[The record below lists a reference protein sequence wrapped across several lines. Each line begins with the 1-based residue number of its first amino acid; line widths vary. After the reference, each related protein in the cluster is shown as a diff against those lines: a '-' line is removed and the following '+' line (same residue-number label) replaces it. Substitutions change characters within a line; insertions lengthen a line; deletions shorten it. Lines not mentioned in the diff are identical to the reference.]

1 MTDPRLSVIICAYT
15 MARWDQL
22 VEAVASV
29 HAQSTPAAE
38 VVVVVDHNDELL
50 ERAGAVLADAAT
62 VVLPN
67 TQRRGLAGARNTGVE
82 AATGEVVVFLDDD
95 ARAAPRWLEE
105 MSKHYRDPTV
115 IGVGGLVVPLWA
127 SGAPDWFPPEF
138 GWVVGCSYTGQPEHT
153 AVVRNP
159 IGANMSFRRD
169 PVLAVGGFRVEVGRV
184 GADALGGEE
193 TELSI
198 RLAQHH
204 PGSRILHEPAA
215 VVHHHVPGN
224 RGRWAYF
231 RRRCWAEGLSKAQ
244 VSRLSDPTRALGSER
259 AYVRRALPL
268 GVARDVRTSV
278 ADRDLRSLA
287 RAGAIVAGLALTVG
301 GYTTGTA
308 RTRRTTT
315 QDTPE
320 NTMQGHQMPASGWLN
335 FDIHGKVG
343 IQVAARAPGAPQ
355 LRAMLACFAT
365 DREVPADIVVSERP
379 EPMPDAALLEH
390 ELAYTET
397 AVRFVRERVQLVL
410 EEDQYRVHGAGELLT
425 SLVPVLDRA
434 MVNRGAAMI
443 HAATVAYQGQ
453 AIALPAA
460 GGTGKTS
467 TMAKL
472 MRREGWTFMG
482 DDWAFLSDD
491 AQLLGYEKPMF
502 IKPHHK
508 DDLPAPVRRGPQ
520 AAGAGAALPRRGPGH
535 HRGAPGR
542 DPLPPGGRP
551 LPAVVARSTGWSRR
565 RRRSPGASP
574 TTAAPLAA
582 AVYLERFE
590 GARSRLVEK
599 DPEWM
604 VDRMLG
610 NFHIEMASFSQQ
622 VVTGLAASSVLPW
635 TRSGR
640 GQGDG
645 AAQGPRRAPLPP
657 AAGAQRL
664 HPGRGLR
671 RHRRVPRG
679 AAALARRHTDGVAR
693 AHDPSPAGGGDGGR
707 PRPQRRS
714 AAAGVPGLAARVR
727 RRPDRRRRRTVERR
741 LAGGRRALRR
751 HGGQRRG
758 PRPAAGPG
766 RSVSRR
772 RRPRWVLLVD
782 ADVVFPEGALDQLL
796 VEYDAGGY
804 AALQAGLESVS
815 GPGYW
820 GRALAHH
827 HRTGRSRH
835 WFGLVATLCDR
846 EDMLPASASTT
857 PSAPA
862 RTSSCGGGCATP
874 GLQIG
879 VSRSVMVE
887 HRFAGDDFAFAMDQF
902 SMDGFGLGR
911 MMRKHGGA
919 GLRLAAL
926 PAAAAARGVALSVA
940 PPAAGRGSR
949 YFTVFAVANY
959 TGMVRGLRP

>member
-50 ERAGAVLADAAT
+50 ERAGGVLADAAT

-365 DREVPADIVVSERP
+365 DREVPADIVVSEKTGT
-379 EPMPDAALLEH
+379 DA
-390 ELAYTET
+390 
-397 AVRFVRERVQLVL
+397 R
-410 EEDQYRVHGAGELLT
+410 
-425 SLVPVLDRA
+425 
-434 MVNRGAAMI
+434 RGAAGARAGL
-443 HAATVAYQGQ
+443 HRDRGALRPRAGAAGAGGGPVPRPRRRRAADLARARARPGDGQPRCGDDPRGDRRLPGAGDRPAGCRWHRQDQHRGQ
-453 AIALPAA
+453 ADAARGLDLHGRRLGVPLRRRPAA
-460 GGTGKTS
+460 G
-467 TMAKL
+467 L
-472 MRREGWTFMG
+472 READVHQAAPQG
-482 DDWAFLSDD
+482 
-491 AQLLGYEKPMF
+491 
-502 IKPHHK
+502 
-508 DDLPAPVRRGPQ
+508 DLPAPVRRCPQ
-520 AAGAGAALPRRGPGH
+520 AAGAGAALPRRRPGH
-535 HRGAPGR
+535 DGRPPGR
-542 DPLPPGGRP
+542 DPLPARGRL
-551 LPAVVARSTGWSRR
+551 LPPVVARSTGW
-565 RRRSPGASP
+565 
-574 TTAAPLAA
+574 
-582 AVYLERFE
+582 
-590 GARSRLVEK
+590 
-599 DPEWM
+599 
-604 VDRMLG
+604 
-610 NFHIEMASFSQQ
+610 
-622 VVTGLAASSVLPW
+622 
-635 TRSGR
+635 
-640 GQGDG
+640 
-645 AAQGPRRAPLPP
+645 
-657 AAGAQRL
+657 
-664 HPGRGLR
+664 
-671 RHRRVPRG
+671 
-679 AAALARRHTDGVAR
+679 
-693 AHDPSPAGGGDGGR
+693 
-707 PRPQRRS
+707 
-714 AAAGVPGLAARVR
+714 
-727 RRPDRRRRRTVERR
+727 
-741 LAGGRRALRR
+741 
-751 HGGQRRG
+751 
-758 PRPAAGPG
+758 
-766 RSVSRR
+766 
-772 RRPRWVLLVD
+772 
-782 ADVVFPEGALDQLL
+782 
-796 VEYDAGGY
+796 
-804 AALQAGLESVS
+804 
-815 GPGYW
+815 
-820 GRALAHH
+820 
-827 HRTGRSRH
+827 
-835 WFGLVATLCDR
+835 
-846 EDMLPASASTT
+846 
-857 PSAPA
+857 
-862 RTSSCGGGCATP
+862 
-874 GLQIG
+874 
-879 VSRSVMVE
+879 
-887 HRFAGDDFAFAMDQF
+887 
-902 SMDGFGLGR
+902 
-911 MMRKHGGA
+911 
-919 GLRLAAL
+919 
-926 PAAAAARGVALSVA
+926 
-940 PPAAGRGSR
+940 
-949 YFTVFAVANY
+949 
-959 TGMVRGLRP
+959 

>member
-38 VVVVVDHNDELL
+38 VVVVVDHNDDLL
-50 ERAGAVLADAAT
+50 ERAGGVLADAAT

-82 AATGEVVVFLDDD
+82 AASGEVVVFLDDD

-105 MSKHYRDPTV
+105 MSKHYRDPAV

-215 VVHHHVPGN
+215 VVHHHVPGD

-278 ADRDLRSLA
+278 ADRDPRSLA

-301 GYTTGTA
+301 GYATGTA
-308 RTRRTTT
+308 RTRRTIN

-320 NTMQGHQMPASGWLN
+320 NTMQGHQMPATGWLN

-410 EEDQYRVHGAGELLT
+410 EEDQYRIHGAGELLT

-443 HAATVAYQGQ
+443 HAATVAYQGK

-467 TMAKL
+467 TVAKL

-508 DDLPAPVRRGPQ
+508 EIYPHLFEGARKPLVPVRLSRGVGRVTTVVHPVVIRYPRVADLSRRWSPEHRMVTAAQ
-520 AAGAGAALPRRGPGH
+520 AF
-535 HRGAPGR
+535 PGR
-542 DPLPPGGRP
+542 K
-551 LPAVVARSTGWSRR
+551 
-565 RRRSPGASP
+565 P

-582 AVYLERFE
+582 AVYIERFE

-635 TRSGR
+635 TRWVE
-640 GQGDG
+640 DK
-645 AAQGPRRAPLPP
+645 ATVL
-657 AAGAQRL
+657 L
-664 HPGRGLR
+664 K
-671 RHRRVPRG
+671 
-679 AAALARRHTDGVAR
+679 ALD
-693 AHDPSPAGGGDGGR
+693 GR
-707 PRPQRRS
+707 PCHLLQ
-714 AAAGVPGLAARVR
+714 VPSVYT
-727 RRPDRRRRRTVERR
+727 PDEASDDIVEFLEELLPSLVGTRTE
-741 LAGGRRALRR
+741 
-751 HGGQRRG
+751 
-758 PRPAAGPG
+758 
-766 RSVSRR
+766 
-772 RRPRWVLLVD
+772 
-782 ADVVFPEGALDQLL
+782 
-796 VEYDAGGY
+796 
-804 AALQAGLESVS
+804 
-815 GPGYW
+815 
-820 GRALAHH
+820 
-827 HRTGRSRH
+827 
-835 WFGLVATLCDR
+835 
-846 EDMLPASASTT
+846 
-857 PSAPA
+857 
-862 RTSSCGGGCATP
+862 
-874 GLQIG
+874 
-879 VSRSVMVE
+879 
-887 HRFAGDDFAFAMDQF
+887 
-902 SMDGFGLGR
+902 
-911 MMRKHGGA
+911 
-919 GLRLAAL
+919 
-926 PAAAAARGVALSVA
+926 
-940 PPAAGRGSR
+940 
-949 YFTVFAVANY
+949 
-959 TGMVRGLRP
+959 